1 MASRIVAAV
10 VGVAALVAAASPAFA
25 QSPSPYDLT
34 YTLRGAAAAPLYADM
49 SAKTATVGEIP
60 AGAKG
65 IVLRWCRSEIPFGTW
80 QFGSRKQQLAL
91 LDERWCEV
99 SYQGKVGNVP
109 GSAIAP
115 E

>member
-1 MASRIVAAV
+1 MRTAFIGAV
-10 VGVAALVAAASPAFA
+10 ALVATAISASA

-34 YTLRGAAAAPLYADM
+34 YTLRGDGPAALRADM
-49 SAKTATVGEIP
+49 SANAARVGEIP
-60 AGAKG
+60 DGATG

-109 GSAIAP
+109 GAAIAP